1 MLKGGCHE
9 ENSTFADRFL
19 VYNREAKM
27 PVAIAMKNNVY
38 YLGHVKYNKKW
49 LLDQVI
55 SNEDE
60 KKQVLLSIVK
70 QVFDSKVYK
79 GPRCGETGCVTKG
92 KCPLNRKFRITMVRR
107 TAMETEE
114 KGWRSV
120 MIHAYK
126 TGEVE
131 ETVFESY
138 IAASGNPLKMEFSA
152 VGVLKPEENQ
162 SVPNMEKMVEGE
174 IAEIEEND
182 DISQMR
188 AIMEKAVR
196 PDCTADVIT
205 MHSEGYEQ

>member
-1 MLKGGCHE
+1 M
-9 ENSTFADRFL
+9 

-38 YLGHVKYNKKW
+38 YLGHVEYNKKW

-55 SNEDE
+55 PDENE
-60 KKQVLLSIVK
+60 KKHVLLKIVQQVL
-70 QVFDSKVYK
+70 DSKVYK

-107 TAMETEE
+107 TALETEE

-131 ETVFESY
+131 EAVFESH
-138 IAASGNPLKMEFSA
+138 IAPSGNPMKMEFSA
-152 VGVLKPEENQ
+152 MGVLKEENQ
-162 SVPNMEKMVEGE
+162 IVPNMQKMVEGE
-174 IAEIEEND
+174 IAEVEENY

-188 AIMEKAVR
+188 VIMEKAVL
-196 PDCTADVIT
+196 PDCPADVIT
-205 MHSEGYEQ
+205 MQSEGYEQ